1 MCGKF
6 NIFLFQIIQNEVLL
20 DIDTHVFET
29 SHRQALLWGNIYL
42 LLQELSHYYELLI
55 YIQKRL
61 FFCVL
66 IFLFKVFCALPNSHS
81 CTGVCASLYFYDNLG
96 KEITFVK
103 VGIWISN
110 FCCCVFWETKYQT
123 YF

>member
-6 NIFLFQIIQNEVLL
+6 NIFLFQIIQNEVLF

-42 LLQELSHYYELLI
+42 LLQEHSHYYDILI
-55 YIQKRL
+55 YIQKRM

-66 IFLFKVFCALPNSHS
+66 IFPFKVFCALPNSHS

-103 VGIWISN
+103 VGIWIST
-110 FCCCVFWETKYQT
+110 FLVA
-123 YF
+123 